1 LKRKACHEFN
11 PKSEIRNPKLS
22 ARCFPITVLI
32 CVHLWFSFMLLVA
45 SCFVKFVEF
54 VAKFFS
60 WCDDR
65 RKQAVNAT

>member
-1 LKRKACHEFN
+1 MFSLA
-11 PKSEIRNPKLS
+11 
-22 ARCFPITVLI
+22 VLI

-45 SCFVKFVEF
+45 SCFVKSVEF